1 MLEIHLITC
10 RSCGGESPHDARFCI
25 ECGETLA
32 SATGPTT
39 KLATPTCQSC
49 GAENVPDARFCGICG
64 RAMPAFAA
72 TPEPWPSSVG
82 IPMPSR
88 AHAHQSAPRPT
99 LAPSPAEPPMVAPAL
114 PQPITGAPRRHGR
127 RHGHTWH
134 HGGPPP
140 AVIVAIVGFGA
151 LFVLHALSMPAILL
165 VVAATFLV
173 HQAEHGRV
181 QPAIRTIA
189 MVGAGILVLTNP
201 RFWPILLIGFFV
213 MKLFGGRRVF

>member
-1 MLEIHLITC
+1 MVT
-10 RSCGGESPHDARFCI
+10 
-25 ECGETLA
+25 
-32 SATGPTT
+32 
-39 KLATPTCQSC
+39 
-49 GAENVPDARFCGICG
+49 
-64 RAMPAFAA
+64 
-72 TPEPWPSSVG
+72 
-82 IPMPSR
+82 
-88 AHAHQSAPRPT
+88 
-99 LAPSPAEPPMVAPAL
+99 PMVAPAL
-114 PQPITGAPRRHGR
+114 PQPITGAPRRHGQ
-127 RHGHTWH
+127 TWR

-140 AVIVAIVGFGA
+140 AAIVAMLGFGA

-173 HQAEHGRV
+173 HQAEHGRI

>member
-1 MLEIHLITC
+1 M
-10 RSCGGESPHDARFCI
+10 
-25 ECGETLA
+25 
-32 SATGPTT
+32 
-39 KLATPTCQSC
+39 
-49 GAENVPDARFCGICG
+49 
-64 RAMPAFAA
+64 
-72 TPEPWPSSVG
+72 
-82 IPMPSR
+82 
-88 AHAHQSAPRPT
+88 
-99 LAPSPAEPPMVAPAL
+99 PMVAPAL
-114 PQPITGAPRRHGR
+114 PQPITGAPRRHGQ
-127 RHGHTWH
+127 TWR

-140 AVIVAIVGFGA
+140 AAIVAMLGFGA

-173 HQAEHGRV
+173 HQAEHGRI